1 MTGCLIPRASIN
13 RSLTQPL
20 SFFTPPPSPSR
31 GTPMATLTHAT
42 VCQVKL
48 LLSDITLEVK
58 ENAKSAVSLFSPPL
72 QHHHPPSLSPP
83 PPPHPPKRGIIRYML
98 PVLMGNVISVAH
110 LTVCEV
116 HFFLKSKE
124 NDLFSLLFL
133 SDLIGHSTHFP
144 EWHL

>member
-1 MTGCLIPRASIN
+1 
-13 RSLTQPL
+13 
-20 SFFTPPPSPSR
+20 
-31 GTPMATLTHAT
+31 
-42 VCQVKL
+42 
-48 LLSDITLEVK
+48 
-58 ENAKSAVSLFSPPL
+58 
-72 QHHHPPSLSPP
+72 
-83 PPPHPPKRGIIRYML
+83 ML

-133 SDLIGHSTHFP
+133 SDLIGHSPHFP

>member
-1 MTGCLIPRASIN
+1 MTSQSQHHPFSYPTCVLLNPPPDAGGHLQQLRPSSCPCDCVSGQAAAVRHYTGGERKCKECSF
-13 RSLTQPL
+13 SLL
-20 SFFTPPPSPSR
+20 STPNTPPP
-31 GTPMATLTHAT
+31 T
-42 VCQVKL
+42 
-48 LLSDITLEVK
+48 
-58 ENAKSAVSLFSPPL
+58 
-72 QHHHPPSLSPP
+72 
-83 PPPHPPKRGIIRYML
+83 PHPPKRGIIRYMF
-98 PVLMGNVISVAH
+98 PVLVGNVISVAH

>member
-1 MTGCLIPRASIN
+1 M
-13 RSLTQPL
+13 
-20 SFFTPPPSPSR
+20 
-31 GTPMATLTHAT
+31 
-42 VCQVKL
+42 CQVKL

-58 ENAKSAVSLFSPPL
+58 ENAKSAISLFSPPPT
-72 QHHHPPSLSPP
+72 PP
-83 PPPHPPKRGIIRYML
+83 PPKRGIIRYML